1 MSTNAKGAD
10 DKKKLRKILL
20 ITGFA
25 ITGLQLIA
33 SIVLMVIMGAIK
45 IIPKDYMILLDVLLV
60 LFFCIFLIAQRW
72 MVSGI
77 ITKVI
82 SLLMTIVIIAAS
94 VYLNITH
101 GAFKKMTN
109 VTYKTTK
116 VNMYVLKESSAED
129 ISDVKEGTFG
139 IVGSEADRKNTEE
152 AIADIES
159 RLDKKI
165 ATKEYEDALAL
176 VKALYIREVPVII
189 LNESYVGM
197 VEAEKEFQDF
207 SERVKTITSFVKNE
221 EIVDNDDKEEEDGYL
236 KSDDVL
242 TLYISGV
249 DVNGAPTENR
259 NSDVNIICVMNF
271 KTHQILL
278 LNTPRDYYVP
288 LSVSNGVPD
297 KLTHAGC
304 IGVDCSVQTLEMLYG
319 LDIDYY
325 FKMNFTG
332 FVNIIDALGGVDV
345 RSDFDF
351 VGYHGKHHYVVGINH
366 LNGAQALGFAR
377 ERYAFPT
384 GDNQRGKNQMAVI
397 NAMINK
403 LISPELLKNYKSIIN
418 AVSDSMVTDMTMEEI
433 GKIVDLQLKN
443 GISWDIKQY
452 AVTGKG
458 DSQPGYTYAKP
469 NYVMIPN
476 QETVDKAK
484 GYLEAMHNNQLINV
498 E

>member
-1 MSTNAKGAD
+1 MSTKAKD
-10 DKKKLRKILL
+10 SDNKNKMRKILL

-33 SIVLMVIMGAIK
+33 SIVLMVIMGAVK
-45 IIPKDYMILLDVLLV
+45 IIPKDYVVLLDILLV
-60 LFFCIFLIAQRW
+60 LFFLIFLIAQRW
-72 MVSGI
+72 TVSGI

-82 SLLMTIVIIAAS
+82 SLIMTIVIIAAS

-101 GAFKKMTN
+101 GAFKKMTD

-116 VNMYVLKESSAED
+116 VNIYVLKENSVDSVTALQD
-129 ISDVKEGTFG
+129 GTFG
-139 IVGSEADRKNTEE
+139 IVGGAADRQNTEE
-152 AIADIES
+152 AIADIEKN
-159 RLDKKI
+159 LGKEIK
-165 ATKEYEDALAL
+165 TKEYEDAIAL
-176 VKALYIREVPVII
+176 VKALYIREVPAII
-189 LNESYVGM
+189 LNESYVGV
-197 VEAEKEFQDF
+197 VEAEKEYQDF
-207 SERVKTITSFVKNE
+207 SEKVKTVSSFVKKE
-221 EIVDNDDKEEEDGYL
+221 EIVTDDKEDNDYF

-259 NSDVNIICVMNF
+259 NSDVNIMCVMNF

-304 IGVDCSVQTLEMLYG
+304 IGVDCSVQTLEMLYKT
-319 LDIDYY
+319 DIDYY

-345 RSDFDF
+345 NSDFDF

-403 LISPELLKNYKSIIN
+403 LVSPELLKNYKNIIN
-418 AVSDSMVTDMTMEEI
+418 AVADSMVTNMTMEEI
-433 GKIVDLQLKN
+433 GKVVDMQLKN
-443 GISWDIKQY
+443 GISWDIMQY

-458 DSQPGYTYAKP
+458 DSKPGYTYAKP

-476 QETVDKAK
+476 QETVDKAI
-484 GYLEAMHNNQLINV
+484 GYLEAMHNNQYISV

>member
-1 MSTNAKGAD
+1 MSTNAKD
-10 DKKKLRKILL
+10 SDNKNKMRKILL

-33 SIVLMVIMGAIK
+33 SIVLMVIMGAVK
-45 IIPKDYMILLDVLLV
+45 IIPKDYVVLLDILLV
-60 LFFCIFLIAQRW
+60 LFFLIFLIAQRW
-72 MVSGI
+72 TVSGI
-77 ITKVI
+77 ITKVV
-82 SLLMTIVIIAAS
+82 SLIMTIVIIAAS

-101 GAFKKMTN
+101 GAFKKMTD

-116 VNMYVLKESSAED
+116 VNIYVLKENTVDSVTALQD
-129 ISDVKEGTFG
+129 ATFG
-139 IVGSEADRKNTEE
+139 IVGGEADRQNTEE
-152 AIADIES
+152 AIDDIEKN
-159 RLDKKI
+159 LGKKI
-165 ATKEYEDALAL
+165 KTKEYEDAIAL
-176 VKALYIREVPVII
+176 VKALYIREVPAII

-197 VEAEKEFQDF
+197 VEAEKEFEDF
-207 SERVKTITSFVKNE
+207 SDKVKTVSSFVKKE
-221 EIVDNDDKEEEDGYL
+221 EIVTDDKDDNDYL
-236 KSDDVL
+236 KSDDIL

-259 NSDVNIICVMNF
+259 NSDVNIMCVMNF
-271 KTHQILL
+271 ETHQILL

-319 LDIDYY
+319 TDIDYY

-345 RSDFDF
+345 HSDFDF
-351 VGYHGKHHYVVGINH
+351 VGHHGKHHYVVGINH

-403 LISPELLKNYKSIIN
+403 LVSPELLKNYKNIIN
-418 AVSDSMVTDMTMEEI
+418 AVADSMVTNMTMEEI
-433 GKIVDLQLKN
+433 GKVVDLQLKN
-443 GISWDIKQY
+443 GISWDIQQY

-458 DSQPGYTYAKP
+458 DSKPGYTYAKP

-484 GYLEAMHNNQLINV
+484 EYLAAMHNTQYIKV

>member
-1 MSTNAKGAD
+1 MSTNAKESD
-10 DKKKLRKILL
+10 NNNKMRKILL
-20 ITGFA
+20 IAGFA
-25 ITGLQLIA
+25 VTGLQLIA
-33 SIVLMVIMGAIK
+33 SIVLMVIMGAVK

-72 MVSGI
+72 MISGI

-101 GAFKKMTN
+101 GAFKKMTD

-116 VNMYVLKESSAED
+116 VNIYVLKDSKIENL
-129 ISDVKEGTFG
+129 SDVKDEIFG
-139 IVGSEADRKNTEE
+139 IVGNEVDRKNTEE
-152 AIADIES
+152 AIADLEKN
-159 RLDKKI
+159 LENKI
-165 ATKEYEDALAL
+165 TTKEYEDAIALAQ
-176 VKALYIREVPVII
+176 ALYSKEVPVII
-189 LNESYVGM
+189 LNESYVGV
-197 VEAEKEFQDF
+197 VEAEKEFTDF
-207 SERVKTITSFVKNE
+207 SEKVKSISTYVKKE
-221 EIVDNDDKEEEDGYL
+221 EIIIDDEKEEDYL

-271 KTHQILL
+271 ETHQILL

-304 IGVDCSVQTLEMLYG
+304 IGVDCSVQTLEMLYEIN
-319 LDIDYY
+319 IDYY

-351 VGYHGKHHYVVGINH
+351 IGTHGKHHYVVGINH

-403 LISPELLKNYKSIIN
+403 LVSPELLKNYKNIIN
-418 AVSDSMVTDMTMEEI
+418 AVADSMVTNMTMEEI

-476 QETVDKAK
+476 QETVDKAI
-484 GYLEAMHNNQLINV
+484 GYLEAMHNNQYINV